1 MKAAYYEHQGTALDV
16 LKIGDVPTPV
26 PGPGEVRV
34 RVVISGV
41 NPSDIKGRNGFKGPM
56 PFKRIIPHQDGAG
69 VIESVGEGVSE
80 ASIGERVWMFEAQ
93 NGRPFGTAAQFV
105 VLPASNVVPLA
116 DHVSFETGASL
127 GIPALTAHYCLF
139 ADGELS
145 GKRVLV
151 QGGAGV
157 VGEAAIQL
165 AKWAGAWVATTIRHA
180 DDCATVKASGADLVI
195 NMREENVDATI
206 NAATHG
212 RGVDRIVEVDPI
224 ANLDIDTACLA
235 KGGTISIYAVTTPDA
250 VLSVPVMKSMG
261 NCSVLRFVLVYNIPD
276 EAKRRAIR
284 DVTSCLARGA
294 YRPTM
299 GLTVPL
305 EQIAQAHDALD
316 ARGVKGKVLVSI
328 DSSPPARD

>member
-1 MKAAYYEHQGTALDV
+1 MKAAYYDHQGTALDV

-34 RVVISGV
+34 RVAISGV
-41 NPSDIKGRNGFKGPM
+41 NPSDIKGRNGFKGAM

-69 VIESVGEGVSE
+69 VIDAVGEGVSP
-80 ASIGERVWMFEAQ
+80 SRIGERVWMFEAQ
-93 NGRPFGTAAQFV
+93 TGRPFGTAAQFV
-105 VLPASNVVPLA
+105 VLPTSNVVPLA

-127 GIPALTAHYCLF
+127 GIAALTAHYCLF

-157 VGEAAIQL
+157 VGEAAVQL
-165 AKWAGAWVATTIRHA
+165 AKWAGAWVATTVRHDQDRDTA
-180 DDCATVKASGADLVI
+180 RAAGADLVL
-195 NMREENVDATI
+195 NLRQDDVSAVI
-206 NAATHG
+206 NAATDG
-212 RGVDRIVEVDPI
+212 LGVDRIVEVDPV
-224 ANLDIDTACLA
+224 ANLGIDTACLA
-235 KGGTISIYAVTTPDA
+235 RGGTISVYSVNSPDA
-250 VLSVPVMKSMG
+250 ELSIPVLKAMG

-276 EAKRRAIR
+276 DAKRRAIR

-294 YRPTM
+294 YRPTI

-305 EQIAQAHDALD
+305 DQIAQAHDALD
-316 ARGVKGKVLVSI
+316 ARDVKGKVLISVH
-328 DSSPPARD
+328 P